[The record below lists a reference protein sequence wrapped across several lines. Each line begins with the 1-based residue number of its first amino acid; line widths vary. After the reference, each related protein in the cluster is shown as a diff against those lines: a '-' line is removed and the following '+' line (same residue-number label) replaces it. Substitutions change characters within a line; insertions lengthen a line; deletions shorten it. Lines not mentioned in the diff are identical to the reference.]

1 MKKTSLYWLLLPGL
15 LFLAVF
21 MIIPIVLIIGSTFFQ
36 ANRFTFEGYLQ
47 FFKDPYF
54 LRVLGTT
61 LEVSVL
67 STLLSALL
75 GFPVAYYISQKAPRR
90 KGVLL
95 ALAIFPLLTSP
106 VVRSFSWM
114 TILGRKGLVNNL
126 LIGLGIVDKPLDI
139 LYTPTAMMI
148 GMLHLFLPMMIIS
161 LVGVLENIDGDLT
174 TAAQSLGA
182 SRFRTFRKIVFPL
195 AMPGLIIGA
204 ILVFVGS
211 LTAYTTPALLG
222 GKQRVISTFLYQNA
236 MTLNDWYSAS
246 IIATIM
252 IVITFVVVGLMN
264 KLANRLNPKG

>member
-1 MKKTSLYWLLLPGL
+1 MKKTYLYWLLLPGL

-21 MIIPIVLIIGSTFFQ
+21 MIIPIVLTIGSTLFKEGS
-36 ANRFTFEGYLQ
+36 FTFAGYLQ

-54 LRVLGTT
+54 LKILLTT
-61 LEVSVL
+61 LEVSVA
-67 STLLSALL
+67 STLLSVLL

-114 TILGRKGLVNNL
+114 VILGRKGLINNA
-126 LIGLGIVDKPLDI
+126 LIWLGIVDKPLEI
-139 LYTPTAMMI
+139 LYTPVAMMI

-161 LVGVLENIDGDLT
+161 LVGVLENIDSDLI

-182 SRFRTFRKIVFPL
+182 SRVKAFRKVVFPL
-195 AMPGLIIGA
+195 AMPGLIIGG

-236 MTLNDWYSAS
+236 MTLNDWFSAS
-246 IIATIM
+246 VIATIM
-252 IVITFVVVGLMN
+252 IAITFVVVGLMN
-264 KLANRLNPKG
+264 KLSNKLNPKG